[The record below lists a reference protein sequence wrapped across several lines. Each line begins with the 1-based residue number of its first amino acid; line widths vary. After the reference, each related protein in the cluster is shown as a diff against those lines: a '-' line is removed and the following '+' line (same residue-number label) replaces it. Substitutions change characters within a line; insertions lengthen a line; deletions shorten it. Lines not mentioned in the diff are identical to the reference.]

1 MRVEKEKE
9 RVEKECEWRK
19 SEKRESRD
27 GVRVEKER
35 VEKGCTWRERESE

>member
-19 SEKRESRD
+19 SEKRER
-27 GVRVEKER
+27 ER
-35 VEKGCTWRERESE
+35 VETECE